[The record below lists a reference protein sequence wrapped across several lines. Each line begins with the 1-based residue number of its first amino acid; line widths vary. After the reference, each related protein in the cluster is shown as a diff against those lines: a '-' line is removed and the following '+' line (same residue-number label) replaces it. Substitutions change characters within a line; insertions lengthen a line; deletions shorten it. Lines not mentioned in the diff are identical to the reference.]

1 MFFCVISVH
10 EGGVVIFPSF
20 LIKLRLRGWL
30 CNSVVRHLFSKCLV
44 SVLSDE
50 VEEEKEEEARY

>member
-1 MFFCVISVH
+1 M
-10 EGGVVIFPSF
+10 IFPSF

-30 CNSVVRHLFSKCLV
+30 CNSVVRHLLSKCLV

>member
-1 MFFCVISVH
+1 M
-10 EGGVVIFPSF
+10 IFPSF

-30 CNSVVRHLFSKCLV
+30 CNSVVRHLLSKCLV

-50 VEEEKEEEARY
+50 VEEEEEEEARY